1 MHAAAGSEVTFNKG
15 DLVGCKL
22 NDVVNAY
29 VITQVIRAERFYFA
43 YCIFSHR
50 HRFLVHDPETV
61 FLICPEFNLDI
72 EPDADMQRINAE
84 MYDALDRLFGFAE
97 EDTDD

>member
-1 MHAAAGSEVTFNKG
+1 MTFSKG
-15 DLVGCKL
+15 DLVGCKI
-22 NDVVNAY
+22 DDAVSAY

-43 YCIFSHR
+43 YSIFDKR

-61 FLICPEFNLDI
+61 FLICPQFNPDI
-72 EPDADMQRINAE
+72 EPDADMQRINTE
-84 MYDALDRLFGFAE
+84 MYDALDRLFGFVD